1 MRPMNTETAPTAP
14 QNPVPVGTAP
24 ISNGL
29 DDGHEPTSALTTK
42 QEVFCQTLVET
53 GNRGFAYRRAYNVGV
68 ATKPRTV
75 WVNASRMAALPHIQ
89 RRVRELLDNAA
100 ANATVSKQRLIQFLW
115 DRIMADRRDV
125 VNHVRRCCRRCY
137 GTNHQHQWKDE
148 IEFAMALAQ
157 VMDANGGLP
166 FDSPLRKELP
176 TDEGGFGFD
185 PHREPEP
192 TCDSP
197 DCMGDGFGK
206 TVIADT
212 TQLSGAAALIY
223 EGVKETNQGIE
234 VKLADR
240 NADMTQLSKLL
251 GWSIEKVDSTVR
263 NATGGKE
270 LPADM
275 YDIPSTAAPEEASK
289 RYLALVQAS

>member
-1 MRPMNTETAPTAP
+1 MSTNNQDSP
-14 QNPVPVGTAP
+14 QQPLLPAPVGIP
-24 ISNGL
+24 QVVIDEEVVNRSQ
-29 DDGHEPTSALTTK
+29 LTPQ
-42 QEVFCQTLVET
+42 QELYCVTLVEN

-68 ATKPRTV
+68 ATKPGTIWTECKRLENNPAV
-75 WVNASRMAALPHIQ
+75 VRRLNELRDAAAALS
-89 RRVRELLDNAA
+89 
-100 ANATVSKQRLIQFLW
+100 TVSKQRLIQFLW

-137 GTNHQHQWKDE
+137 GEGHQYQWKDE
-148 IEFAMALAQ
+148 MEFALSLAA
-157 VMDANGGLP
+157 VIDFNGPLP
-166 FDSPLRKELP
+166 GDSPLRKELP
-176 TDEGGFGFD
+176 TDEGGYGFD

-206 TVIADT
+206 TVISDT
-212 TQLSGAAALIY
+212 TQLSGSAALIY
-223 EGVKETNQGIE
+223 EGVKETAQGIE

-240 NADMTQLSKLL
+240 NADMAQLAKLL
-251 GWSIEKVDSTVR
+251 GWSIEKVDQTVK
-263 NATGGKE
+263 TQGGRE

-275 YDIPSTAAPEEASK
+275 YDIPSTASPEEASK